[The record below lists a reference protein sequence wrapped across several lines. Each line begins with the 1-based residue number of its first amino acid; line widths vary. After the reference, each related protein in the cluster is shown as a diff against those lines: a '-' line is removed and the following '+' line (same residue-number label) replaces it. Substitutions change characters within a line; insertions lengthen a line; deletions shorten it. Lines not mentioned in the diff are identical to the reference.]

1 MAMHPDYDMLSR
13 LPLFSGINAENVQV
27 MLQCLGSWFQTLH
40 KGEFPILAKD
50 EVPYV
55 GIILKG
61 RIHMIHEDAWG
72 DTAILS
78 DLGPGHLFGETFACG
93 AMRRSSVTFQAIRKT
108 RILALPFHKVLHTCQ
123 NSCPFHYRLIENML
137 YMAADKNAQLMEKL
151 EIVSKKTLRRKIL
164 TYLSFQAEHQDS
176 RTFELPMS
184 RTQLADYLC
193 ADRTAVSRELAR
205 MKQEGRIDFDKNTFT
220 LL

>member
-1 MAMHPDYDMLSR
+1 MRPDYEMLSH
-13 LPLFSGINAENVQV
+13 LSLFSGIHTDNLQA
-27 MLQCLGSWFQTLH
+27 MLQCIGGRFQTLH
-40 KGEFPILAKD
+40 KGEFPILARD

-78 DLGPGHLFGETFACG
+78 AMGPGELFGETFAC
-93 AMRRSSVTFQAIRKT
+93 RTNLHSSATFQAVRET
-108 RILALPFHKVLHTCQ
+108 RILALPFRKVIHTCQ
-123 NSCPFHYRLIENML
+123 NSCPFHYQLIENML
-137 YMAADKNAQLMEKL
+137 RMVSDKNARLMEKL

-164 TYLSFQAEHQDS
+164 TYLSFQAELQES
-176 RTFELPMS
+176 RTFELPLS

-193 ADRTAVSRELAR
+193 ADRTAVARELAR
-205 MKQEGRIDFDKNTFT
+205 MKQEGRIDFEKNTFT

>member
-1 MAMHPDYDMLSR
+1 MRPDYEMLSH
-13 LPLFSGINAENVQV
+13 LSLFSGIHTDNLQA
-27 MLQCLGSWFQTLH
+27 MLQCIGGRFQTLH
-40 KGEFPILAKD
+40 KGEFPILARD

-78 DLGPGHLFGETFACG
+78 AMGPGELFGETFACG
-93 AMRRSSVTFQAIRKT
+93 TNLHSSATFQAVRET
-108 RILALPFHKVLHTCQ
+108 RILALPFRKGIHTCQ
-123 NSCPFHYRLIENML
+123 NSCPFHYQLIENML
-137 YMAADKNAQLMEKL
+137 RMVSDKNARLMEKL

-164 TYLSFQAEHQDS
+164 TYLSFQAELQES
-176 RTFELPMS
+176 RTFELPLS

-193 ADRTAVSRELAR
+193 ADRTAVARELAR
-205 MKQEGRIDFDKNTFT
+205 MKQEGRIDFEKNTFT

>member
-1 MAMHPDYDMLSR
+1 MHPDYDMLSR
-13 LPLFSGINAENVQV
+13 LPLFSGISAENIQV
-27 MLQCLGSWFQTLH
+27 MLQCIGSRFQTLH
-40 KGEFPILAKD
+40 KGEFPILARD

-93 AMRRSSVTFQAIRKT
+93 TRLQSSVSFLAVRET
-108 RILALPFHKVLHTCQ
+108 RILALPFRKVLHTCQ
-123 NSCPFHYRLIENML
+123 NSCPFHYQLIENML
-137 YMAADKNAQLMEKL
+137 RMVSDKNAQLMEKL

-164 TYLSFQAEHQDS
+164 TYLSFQAEHRDS

-193 ADRTAVSRELAR
+193 ADRTAVARELAR

>member
-1 MAMHPDYDMLSR
+1 MRPDYEMLSH
-13 LPLFSGINAENVQV
+13 LSLFSGIHTDNLQA
-27 MLQCLGSWFQTLH
+27 MLQCIGGRFQTLH
-40 KGEFPILAKD
+40 KGEFPILARD

-61 RIHMIHEDAWG
+61 RIHIIHEDAWG

-78 DLGPGHLFGETFACG
+78 AMGPGELFGETFACG
-93 AMRRSSVTFQAIRKT
+93 ANLHSSATFQAVRET
-108 RILALPFHKVLHTCQ
+108 RILALPFRKVIHTCQ
-123 NSCPFHYRLIENML
+123 NSCPFHYQLIENML
-137 YMAADKNAQLMEKL
+137 RMVSDKNARLMEKL

-164 TYLSFQAEHQDS
+164 TYLSFQAECQES
-176 RTFELPMS
+176 RTFELPLS

-193 ADRTAVSRELAR
+193 ADRTAVARELAR
-205 MKQEGRIDFDKNTFT
+205 MKQEGRIDFEKNTFT

>member
-1 MAMHPDYDMLSR
+1 MRPDYEMLSH
-13 LPLFSGINAENVQV
+13 LSLFSGIHTDNLQA
-27 MLQCLGSWFQTLH
+27 MLQCIGGRFQTLH
-40 KGEFPILAKD
+40 KGEFPILARD

-78 DLGPGHLFGETFACG
+78 AMGPGELFGETFACG
-93 AMRRSSVTFQAIRKT
+93 TNLHSSATFQAVRET
-108 RILALPFHKVLHTCQ
+108 RILALPFRKVIHTCQ
-123 NSCPFHYRLIENML
+123 NSCPFHYQLIENML
-137 YMAADKNAQLMEKL
+137 RMVSDKNARLMEKL

-164 TYLSFQAEHQDS
+164 TYLSFQAELQES
-176 RTFELPMS
+176 RTFELPLS
-184 RTQLADYLC
+184 HTQLADYLC
-193 ADRTAVSRELAR
+193 ADRTAVARELAR
-205 MKQEGRIDFDKNTFT
+205 MKQEGRIDFEKNTFT

>member
-13 LPLFSGINAENVQV
+13 LPLFSEISAENVQV

-93 AMRRSSVTFQAIRKT
+93 AMRRSSVTFQAIRET

-151 EIVSKKTLRRKIL
+151 EIVSKKT
-164 TYLSFQAEHQDS
+164 
-176 RTFELPMS
+176 
-184 RTQLADYLC
+184 C
-193 ADRTAVSRELAR
+193 AAKS
-205 MKQEGRIDFDKNTFT
+205 
-220 LL
+220 

>member
-1 MAMHPDYDMLSR
+1 
-13 LPLFSGINAENVQV
+13 
-27 MLQCLGSWFQTLH
+27 
-40 KGEFPILAKD
+40 
-50 EVPYV
+50 
-55 GIILKG
+55 
-61 RIHMIHEDAWG
+61 
-72 DTAILS
+72 
-78 DLGPGHLFGETFACG
+78 
-93 AMRRSSVTFQAIRKT
+93 
-108 RILALPFHKVLHTCQ
+108 
-123 NSCPFHYRLIENML
+123 ML

-164 TYLSFQAEHQDS
+164 TYLSFQAKHQDS

>member
-1 MAMHPDYDMLSR
+1 
-13 LPLFSGINAENVQV
+13 
-27 MLQCLGSWFQTLH
+27 
-40 KGEFPILAKD
+40 
-50 EVPYV
+50 
-55 GIILKG
+55 
-61 RIHMIHEDAWG
+61 
-72 DTAILS
+72 
-78 DLGPGHLFGETFACG
+78 
-93 AMRRSSVTFQAIRKT
+93 
-108 RILALPFHKVLHTCQ
+108 
-123 NSCPFHYRLIENML
+123 ML